1 MIIGWYAEAGGIA
14 DPADKVWF
22 QELDEEGQKV
32 WPSDLQIANETPTGT
47 LSAGYYNKA
56 IVKRDALGFQV
67 CMMIQTYGYNRIRMS
82 RFSEGGILMA
92 PMNGVEIGPISFGNV
107 EMTSDGGTGAYVYY
121 STGNGTGAALMCN
134 HVNENGAPMWSDWVS
149 CAGAAGLGYQFSAI
163 GDTQGVTLLWVGNG
177 YNIYANRLTSSGA
190 SAWGGQIDI
199 CTFAGTQDNFA
210 WTKDGDNYFVT
221 WADGRAGLVGNY
233 GIYAQKFNES
243 GSVLWTTNGVQ
254 VANLNT
260 YIPYPKI
267 LVDTE
272 ENIFIA
278 HQSNISGYVVQK
290 LDTNGNV
297 QWDADG
303 NLIAVA
309 GLSPNYYEHQL
320 FQSGLNMLAT
330 WITPKSGGGTDG
342 VYISNFSQLPSPCPE
357 DLNGDGFVNTVDL
370 LLFISFYGCS
380 SGCTD
385 GDLNGDTIV
394 NTVDLLIFISA
405 YGTTCP

>member
-22 QELDEEGQKV
+22 QELNDEGQKV
-32 WPSDLQIANETPTGT
+32 WSSDLEIAHETPIGS

-56 IVKRDALGFQV
+56 TVKRDALGFQV
-67 CMMIQTYGYNRIRMS
+67 CMMIQTYGYDRIRMS
-82 RFSEGGILMA
+82 RFSEDGVLMA
-92 PMNGVEIGPISFGNV
+92 PMNGIEIGPLDFGNV

-121 STGNGTGAALMCN
+121 STGNGLGAALMCN
-134 HVNENGAPMWSDWVS
+134 HVNENGAPLWSNWVS
-149 CAGAAGLGYQFSAI
+149 AAGPGGLGYQFSAI
-163 GDTQGVTLLWVGNG
+163 GDSNGLTLLWIENG
-177 YNIYANRLTSSGA
+177 NIYANRISPLGAAVWTS
-190 SAWGGQIDI
+190 IVNI
-199 CTFAGTQDNFA
+199 CTFAGNQSNFA
-210 WTKDGDNYFVT
+210 WTKKGDNYFVT
-221 WADGRAGLVGNY
+221 WADGRPGLIGFS
-233 GIYAQKFNES
+233 GIYAQKFDIS
-243 GSVLWTTNGVQ
+243 GNVLWTTDGVQ

-272 ENIFIA
+272 ENVYIS
-278 HQSNISGYVVQK
+278 HQANANGYVVQK

-297 QWDADG
+297 QWDSDG
-303 NLIAVA
+303 NQIAVSA
-309 GLSPNYYEHQL
+309 YAPNYYEHQL
-320 FQSGLNMLAT
+320 FQSGLNMLSV
-330 WITPKSGGGTDG
+330 WITPKAGGGTDG
-342 VYISNFSQLPSPCPE
+342 VYISNFSQLPNPCPE

-385 GDLNGDTIV
+385 GDLNGDTDV

-405 YGTTCP
+405 YGTICP